1 MLSSTSLKFSALA
14 LGLMWM
20 VGCQS
25 LSTSP
30 TPEST
35 SSAKKPAEATVT
47 TSSERAQTSAEQ
59 QAEDAMITVH
69 LAQLQHGPELLTVD
83 LGDDKKLYALPLP
96 VLNRG
101 DMEGVEAFGTKD
113 GKTFIVFTMTEQGRT
128 KLAELTAK
136 AQGHFFLFGAQGQM
150 IGISQ
155 INEPMADGKLV
166 MPTQDKEHTVQVMQL
181 LR

>member
-1 MLSSTSLKFSALA
+1 MLSSTSLKFSGLA
-14 LGLMWM
+14 LCLMFM

-25 LSTSP
+25 LSSAPTS
-30 TPEST
+30 ES
-35 SSAKKPAEATVT
+35 SRAKKPAETVVT
-47 TSSERAQTSAEQ
+47 TSSERAQTSSEQ

-69 LAQLQHGPELLTVD
+69 LAQLQNGPELLTVD

-101 DMEGVEAFGTKD
+101 DMEGVEAFATKD
-113 GKTFIVFTMTEQGRT
+113 GKTFIVFDMTEQGRT

-136 AQGHFFLFGAQGQM
+136 AKGHFFLFGAQGQM

-155 INEPMADGKLV
+155 INEPKADGKLV
-166 MPTQDKEHTVQVMQL
+166 MPTKDKEHTVQVMEL

>member
-1 MLSSTSLKFSALA
+1 MLSNTSLKFSALA
-14 LGLMWM
+14 FGLMLM

-25 LSTSP
+25 LSTAPSS
-30 TPEST
+30 ES
-35 SSAKKPAEATVT
+35 SSAKKPAETTVT
-47 TSSERAQTSAEQ
+47 TPSERAQTSTQQ

-69 LAQLQHGPELLTVD
+69 LAQLQNGPELLTVD

-101 DMEGVEAFGTKD
+101 DMEGVEAFATKD
-113 GKTFIVFTMTEQGRT
+113 GKTFIVFDMTEQGRT

-136 AQGHFFLFGAQGQM
+136 AKGHFFLFGAQGQM

-155 INEPMADGKLV
+155 ITEPMADGKLV
-166 MPTQDKEHTVQVMQL
+166 MPTQDKEHTVQVMEL

>member
-1 MLSSTSLKFSALA
+1 MLSNTSLKFSALA
-14 LGLMWM
+14 FGLMLM

-30 TPEST
+30 SSES
-35 SSAKKPAEATVT
+35 SSAKKPAETTVT
-47 TSSERAQTSAEQ
+47 TPSERAQTSAEQ

-69 LAQLQHGPELLTVD
+69 LAQLHNGPELLTVD
-83 LGDDKKLYALPLP
+83 LGEDKKLYALPLP
-96 VLNRG
+96 VLNRA
-101 DMEGVEAFGTKD
+101 DMQGVEAFATQD
-113 GKTFIVFTMTEQGRT
+113 GKTFIVFDMTEQGRT

-136 AQGHFFLFGAQGQM
+136 AEGHFFLFGAQGQM

-155 INEPMADGKLV
+155 ISEPMLDGKLV
-166 MPTQDKEHTVQVMQL
+166 MQTQDKKHTEQVLQL

>member
-1 MLSSTSLKFSALA
+1 MLSNTSLKFSALA
-14 LGLMWM
+14 LGLMLM

-25 LSTSP
+25 LSTAPSS
-30 TPEST
+30 ES
-35 SSAKKPAEATVT
+35 SNGKKAAETTVT
-47 TSSERAQTSAEQ
+47 TPSERAQTSSEQ

-69 LAQLQHGPELLTVD
+69 LAQLQNGPELLTVD

-101 DMEGVEAFGTKD
+101 DMEGVEAFATKD
-113 GKTFIVFTMTEQGRT
+113 GKTFIVFDMTEQGRT

-136 AQGHFFLFGAQGQM
+136 AKGHFFLFGAQGQM

-166 MPTQDKEHTVQVMQL
+166 MPTQDKEHTVQVMEL

>member
-1 MLSSTSLKFSALA
+1 MLSNTSLKFSALA
-14 LGLMWM
+14 FGLMLM

-30 TPEST
+30 SSES
-35 SSAKKPAEATVT
+35 SSAKKPAETTVT
-47 TSSERAQTSAEQ
+47 TPSERAQTSTQQ

-69 LAQLQHGPELLTVD
+69 LAQLQNGPELLTVD

-101 DMEGVEAFGTKD
+101 DMEGVEAFATKD
-113 GKTFIVFTMTEQGRT
+113 GKTFIVFDMTEQGRT

-136 AQGHFFLFGAQGQM
+136 AKGHFFLFGAQGQM

-166 MPTQDKEHTVQVMQL
+166 MPTKDKEHAVQVMQL

>member
-1 MLSSTSLKFSALA
+1 MLSSTSLKFSGLA
-14 LGLMWM
+14 LGLLLM

-25 LSTSP
+25 LSSAPTS
-30 TPEST
+30 ES
-35 SSAKKPAEATVT
+35 SRAKKPAETAVS
-47 TSSERAQTSAEQ
+47 TSSERTQTSSEQ

-69 LAQLQHGPELLTVD
+69 LAQLQNGPELLTVD

-101 DMEGVEAFGTKD
+101 DMEGVEAFATKD
-113 GKTFIVFTMTEQGRT
+113 GKTFIVFDMTEQGRT

-136 AQGHFFLFGAQGQM
+136 AKGHFFLFGAQGQM

>member
-1 MLSSTSLKFSALA
+1 MLSNTSLKFSALA
-14 LGLMWM
+14 FGLMLM

-30 TPEST
+30 SSES
-35 SSAKKPAEATVT
+35 SSAKKPAETTVT
-47 TSSERAQTSAEQ
+47 TPSERAQTSTQQ

-69 LAQLQHGPELLTVD
+69 LAQLQNGPELLTVD

-101 DMEGVEAFGTKD
+101 DMEGVEAFATKG
-113 GKTFIVFTMTEQGRT
+113 GKTFIVFDMTEQGRT

-136 AQGHFFLFGAQGQM
+136 AKGHFFLFGAQGQM

-166 MPTQDKEHTVQVMQL
+166 MPTQDKEHTVQVMEL

>member
-1 MLSSTSLKFSALA
+1 MLSNTSLKFSALA
-14 LGLMWM
+14 FGLMLM

-30 TPEST
+30 SSES
-35 SSAKKPAEATVT
+35 SSARKPAETTVT
-47 TSSERAQTSAEQ
+47 TPSERAQTSTQQ

-69 LAQLQHGPELLTVD
+69 LAQLQNGPELLTVD

-101 DMEGVEAFGTKD
+101 DMEGVEAFATKD
-113 GKTFIVFTMTEQGRT
+113 GKTFIVFDMTEQGRT

-136 AQGHFFLFGAQGQM
+136 AKGHFFLFGAQGQM

-155 INEPMADGKLV
+155 ITEPVADGKLV
-166 MPTQDKEHTVQVMQL
+166 MPTQDKEHTVQVMEL

>member
-1 MLSSTSLKFSALA
+1 MT
-14 LGLMWM
+14 
-20 VGCQS
+20 
-25 LSTSP
+25 
-30 TPEST
+30 TP
-35 SSAKKPAEATVT
+35 
-47 TSSERAQTSAEQ
+47 SERAQTSSEQ

-69 LAQLQHGPELLTVD
+69 LAQLQNGPELLTVD

-101 DMEGVEAFGTKD
+101 DMEGVEAFATKD
-113 GKTFIVFTMTEQGRT
+113 GKTFIVFDMTEQGRT

-136 AQGHFFLFGAQGQM
+136 AKGHFFLFGAQGQM

-166 MPTQDKEHTVQVMQL
+166 MPTQDKEHTVQVMEL

>member
-1 MLSSTSLKFSALA
+1 MLSNTSLKFSALA
-14 LGLMWM
+14 FGLMLM

-30 TPEST
+30 SSES
-35 SSAKKPAEATVT
+35 SSAKKPAETTVT
-47 TSSERAQTSAEQ
+47 TPSERAQTSTQQ

-69 LAQLQHGPELLTVD
+69 LAQLQNGPELLTVD

-101 DMEGVEAFGTKD
+101 DMEGVEAFATKD
-113 GKTFIVFTMTEQGRT
+113 GKTFIVFDMTEQGRT

-136 AQGHFFLFGAQGQM
+136 AKGHFFLFGAQGQM

-155 INEPMADGKLV
+155 ITEPMADGKLV
-166 MPTQDKEHTVQVMQL
+166 MPTQDKEHTVQVMEL

>member
-1 MLSSTSLKFSALA
+1 MLSNTSLKFSALA
-14 LGLMWM
+14 FGLMLM

-30 TPEST
+30 SSES
-35 SSAKKPAEATVT
+35 SSARKPAETTVT
-47 TSSERAQTSAEQ
+47 TPSERAQTSTQQ

-69 LAQLQHGPELLTVD
+69 LAQLQNGPELLTVD

-101 DMEGVEAFGTKD
+101 DMEGVEAFATKD
-113 GKTFIVFTMTEQGRT
+113 GKTFIVFDMTEQGRT

-136 AQGHFFLFGAQGQM
+136 AKGHFFLFGAQGQM

-155 INEPMADGKLV
+155 IAEPMADGKLV
-166 MPTQDKEHTVQVMQL
+166 MPTQDKEHTVQVMEL

>member
-1 MLSSTSLKFSALA
+1 MLSSTSLKFSGLA
-14 LGLMWM
+14 LGLLLM

-25 LSTSP
+25 LSSAPTS
-30 TPEST
+30 ES
-35 SSAKKPAEATVT
+35 SRAKKTAETAVS
-47 TSSERAQTSAEQ
+47 TSSERTQTSSEQ

-69 LAQLQHGPELLTVD
+69 LAQLQNGPELLTVD

-101 DMEGVEAFGTKD
+101 DMEGVEAFATKD
-113 GKTFIVFTMTEQGRT
+113 GKTFIVFDMTEQGRT

-136 AQGHFFLFGAQGQM
+136 AKGHFFLFGAQGQM

-155 INEPMADGKLV
+155 INEPIADGKLV
-166 MPTQDKEHTVQVMQL
+166 MPTQDKEHTVQVMEL

>member
-1 MLSSTSLKFSALA
+1 MLSNTTLKFSALA
-14 LGLMWM
+14 FGLMLM

-30 TPEST
+30 SSKS
-35 SSAKKPAEATVT
+35 SSAKKPAETTVT
-47 TSSERAQTSAEQ
+47 TPSERAQSSSEQ

-69 LAQLQHGPELLTVD
+69 LAQLHSGPELLTVD

-96 VLNRG
+96 VLNRA
-101 DMEGVEAFGTKD
+101 DMQGVEAFANKE
-113 GKTFIVFTMTEQGRT
+113 GKTFIVFDLTEQGRT

-150 IGISQ
+150 IGISR
-155 INEPMADGKLV
+155 ITEPMLDGKLV
-166 MPTQDKEHTVQVMQL
+166 METQDKEHTVQVMQL

>member
-1 MLSSTSLKFSALA
+1 MLSSTSLKFSGLA
-14 LGLMWM
+14 LGLLLM

-25 LSTSP
+25 LSSAPTS
-30 TPEST
+30 ES
-35 SSAKKPAEATVT
+35 SRAKKPAETAVS
-47 TSSERAQTSAEQ
+47 TSSERTQTSSEQ

-69 LAQLQHGPELLTVD
+69 LAQLQNGPELLTVD

-101 DMEGVEAFGTKD
+101 DMEGVEAFATKD
-113 GKTFIVFTMTEQGRT
+113 GKTFIVFDMTEQGRT

-136 AQGHFFLFGAQGQM
+136 AKGHFFLFGAQGQM

-166 MPTQDKEHTVQVMQL
+166 MPTQDKEHTVQVMKL

>member
-1 MLSSTSLKFSALA
+1 MLSNTSLKFSALA
-14 LGLMWM
+14 FGLMLM

-30 TPEST
+30 SSES
-35 SSAKKPAEATVT
+35 SSARKPAETTVT
-47 TSSERAQTSAEQ
+47 TPSERAQTSTQQ

-69 LAQLQHGPELLTVD
+69 LAQLQGGPELLTVD

-101 DMEGVEAFGTKD
+101 DMEGVEAFATKD
-113 GKTFIVFTMTEQGRT
+113 GKTFIVFDMTEQGRT

-136 AQGHFFLFGAQGQM
+136 AKGHFFLFGAQGQM

-155 INEPMADGKLV
+155 ITEPMLDGKLV
-166 MPTQDKEHTVQVMQL
+166 METQDKEHTVQVMQL

>member
-14 LGLMWM
+14 FGLMLM

-25 LSTSP
+25 LSTAPSS
-30 TPEST
+30 ES
-35 SSAKKPAEATVT
+35 SSAKKPAETTVT
-47 TSSERAQTSAEQ
+47 TPSERAQTSTQQ

-69 LAQLQHGPELLTVD
+69 LAQLQNGPELLTVD

-101 DMEGVEAFGTKD
+101 DMEGVEAFATKD
-113 GKTFIVFTMTEQGRT
+113 GKTFIVFDMTEQGRT

-136 AQGHFFLFGAQGQM
+136 AKGHFFLFGAQGQM

-155 INEPMADGKLV
+155 ITEPMADGKLV
-166 MPTQDKEHTVQVMQL
+166 MPTQDKEHTVQVMEL

>member
-14 LGLMWM
+14 FGLMLM

-30 TPEST
+30 SSES
-35 SSAKKPAEATVT
+35 SSAKKPAETTVT
-47 TSSERAQTSAEQ
+47 TPSERAQTSTQQ

-69 LAQLQHGPELLTVD
+69 LAQLQNGPELLTVD

-101 DMEGVEAFGTKD
+101 DMEGVEAFATKG
-113 GKTFIVFTMTEQGRT
+113 GKTFIVFDMTEQGRT

-136 AQGHFFLFGAQGQM
+136 AKGHFFLFGAQGQM

-166 MPTQDKEHTVQVMQL
+166 MPTQDKEHTVQVMEL

>member
-1 MLSSTSLKFSALA
+1 MLSNTSLKFSGLA
-14 LGLMWM
+14 FGLMLM
-20 VGCQS
+20 VGCQG

-30 TPEST
+30 SSES
-35 SSAKKPAEATVT
+35 SSAKKPAETTVT
-47 TSSERAQTSAEQ
+47 TPSERAQTSTQQ

-69 LAQLQHGPELLTVD
+69 LAQLQNGPELLTVD

-101 DMEGVEAFGTKD
+101 DIEGVEAFGTKD

-136 AQGHFFLFGAQGQM
+136 AKGHFFLFGAQGQM

-155 INEPMADGKLV
+155 VNEPMPEGKLV
-166 MPTQDKEHTVQVMQL
+166 MPRKDKEPMVQVMKL
-181 LR
+181 LG

>member
-1 MLSSTSLKFSALA
+1 MLSSTSLKFSGLA
-14 LGLMWM
+14 LGLLLM

-25 LSTSP
+25 LSSAPTS
-30 TPEST
+30 ES
-35 SSAKKPAEATVT
+35 SRAKKPAETAVS
-47 TSSERAQTSAEQ
+47 TSSERTQTSSEQ

-69 LAQLQHGPELLTVD
+69 LAQLQNGPELLTVD

-101 DMEGVEAFGTKD
+101 DMEGVEAFATKD
-113 GKTFIVFTMTEQGRT
+113 GKTFIVFDMTEQGRT

-136 AQGHFFLFGAQGQM
+136 AKGHFFLFGAQGQM

-166 MPTQDKEHTVQVMQL
+166 MPTKDKEHTVQVMQL